1 VISYWTTTVPDLGIK
16 SITLSSDSNLT
27 LYTGYML
34 LYRPISTSVD
44 YVHLHE
50 YINRIGM
57 WANANCLQFNI
68 EKCKWDNQKMGRYMA
83 TSIISSSLQEVEPY
97 RYLRI
102 LLSSDLSWTRHIPS
116 LCSKARKLIG
126 LIYCRFY
133 QHSSPESLLQMYLT
147 LVRPHLEYAS
157 QVWNTSKIGEI
168 DSFEKVQKFTL
179 RVYSKQWNS
188 GYDELL
194 QLFSLPTLQQ
204 CRLYLHL
211 SIM

>member
-1 VISYWTTTVPDLGIK
+1 MVYATFITVMDRWASNPHRSSTIFPTIALLFWRLKGFLSCGVLEWTG
-16 SITLSSDSNLT
+16 
-27 LYTGYML
+27 
-34 LYRPISTSVD
+34 
-44 YVHLHE
+44 
-50 YINRIGM
+50 
-57 WANANCLQFNI
+57 
-68 EKCKWDNQKMGRYMA
+68 
-83 TSIISSSLQEVEPY
+83 
-97 RYLRI
+97 
-102 LLSSDLSWTRHIPS
+102 

-133 QHSSPESLLQMYLT
+133 QHSSPKSLLQMYLT
-147 LVRPHLEYAS
+147 LVRPHLDYAS

-211 SIM
+211 SIMWIVYSLSYFPSGMFVKQTWRVTRSQFYQLYVCPYTHININQYCNSFVPRIIRNWN

>member
-1 VISYWTTTVPDLGIK
+1 MLTAYSLILKNENGVTRKRAGTWPPALYLHHCRRWIPTS
-16 SITLSSDSNLT
+16 TLESSCH
-27 LYTGYML
+27 
-34 LYRPISTSVD
+34 R
-44 YVHLHE
+44 
-50 YINRIGM
+50 
-57 WANANCLQFNI
+57 
-68 EKCKWDNQKMGRYMA
+68 
-83 TSIISSSLQEVEPY
+83 
-97 RYLRI
+97 
-102 LLSSDLSWTRHIPS
+102 TRHIQS

-133 QHSSPESLLQMYLT
+133 QHSSPKSLLQMYLT

-211 SIM
+211 SIMWIVYSLSYFPSGMFVKQTWRVTRSQFHQLYVCPYTHININQYCNSFVPRIIRNWN